1 MCIAFHS
8 LLNRAVAAAAAAT
21 RARKEGRE
29 GGRKADWILGMKPIA
44 KSGDGRT
51 DATVGSTTH
60 ELS

>member
-21 RARKEGRE
+21 RAREEGR